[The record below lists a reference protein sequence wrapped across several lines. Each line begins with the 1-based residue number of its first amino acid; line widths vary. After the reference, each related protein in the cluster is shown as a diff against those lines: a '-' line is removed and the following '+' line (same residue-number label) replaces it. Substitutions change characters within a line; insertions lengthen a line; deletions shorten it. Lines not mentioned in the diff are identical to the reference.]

1 MANIVNNSTNA
12 VNKNMIIPD
21 VYAELVREKIEGKVV
36 ISQSAK
42 VVKSLVGKPGET
54 VSMPKWA
61 YIGDAKDITVGT
73 AMDKTALK
81 QTSTQA
87 TIKMVAAPAVS
98 VNDYDDAVEF
108 GNALDEAAK
117 QQAISLAR
125 KLDTDCINVALTTP
139 LKSQLATKHQITFD
153 EMNAI
158 LGLYGD
164 DANAEDFAG
173 IYIHSAFVPSFLKMD
188 GFVDKTKTFTTDGTG
203 VMQNNLLGYF
213 RGIPVLV
220 TDRLY
225 DTAKHEGYILTIKKE
240 SIGLIPKENPFVEP
254 ARDAS
259 TRTTT
264 VYCSEYY
271 AVALID
277 DSGVVVAGSTI
288 TPTVS
293 DGE

>member
-1 MANIVNNSTNA
+1 M
-12 VNKNMIIPD
+12 
-21 VYAELVREKIEGKVV
+21 
-36 ISQSAK
+36 
-42 VVKSLVGKPGET
+42 
-54 VSMPKWA
+54 
-61 YIGDAKDITVGT
+61 
-73 AMDKTALK
+73 
-81 QTSTQA
+81 
-87 TIKMVAAPAVS
+87 
-98 VNDYDDAVEF
+98 
-108 GNALDEAAK
+108 
-117 QQAISLAR
+117 
-125 KLDTDCINVALTTP
+125 
-139 LKSQLATKHQITFD
+139 
-153 EMNAI
+153 
-158 LGLYGD
+158 
-164 DANAEDFAG
+164 EDFAG

-203 VMQNNLLGYF
+203 IMQNNLLGYF

-293 DGE
+293 E

>member
-36 ISQSAK
+36 ISQCAK
-42 VVKSLVGKPGET
+42 VIKSLVGKPGET

-125 KLDTDCINVALTTP
+125 KLDTDCITAALTTP
-139 LKSQLATKHQITFD
+139 LKSKLATKHQITFD

-173 IYIHSAFVPSFLKMD
+173 IYIQRYPS
-188 GFVDKTKTFTTDGTG
+188 
-203 VMQNNLLGYF
+203 
-213 RGIPVLV
+213 
-220 TDRLY
+220 
-225 DTAKHEGYILTIKKE
+225 
-240 SIGLIPKENPFVEP
+240 
-254 ARDAS
+254 
-259 TRTTT
+259 
-264 VYCSEYY
+264 
-271 AVALID
+271 
-277 DSGVVVAGSTI
+277 
-288 TPTVS
+288 VS
-293 DGE
+293 N

>member
-1 MANIVNNSTNA
+1 MANITNNSTNA

-21 VYAELVREKIEGKVV
+21 VYAELVREKIKGKVV

-42 VVKSLVGKPGET
+42 VVKTLVGKPGET

-81 QTSTQA
+81 QTNTTA

-98 VNDYDDAVEF
+98 VNDYDDVVEF
-108 GNALDEAAK
+108 GNALDEASK

-125 KLDTDCINVALTTP
+125 KLDTDCIAVALTTP
-139 LKSQLATKHQITFD
+139 LKSKLATKQQVTFD

-188 GFVDKTKTFTTDGTG
+188 GFVDKTKTFTADGTG

-225 DTAKHEGYILTIKKE
+225 DTVKHEGYILTVKKD
-240 SIGLIPKENPFVEP
+240 SIGLIPKEAPFVEP

-277 DSGVVVAGSTI
+277 DSGVVLAQSTI
-288 TPTVS
+288 EPTVI
-293 DGE
+293 DE